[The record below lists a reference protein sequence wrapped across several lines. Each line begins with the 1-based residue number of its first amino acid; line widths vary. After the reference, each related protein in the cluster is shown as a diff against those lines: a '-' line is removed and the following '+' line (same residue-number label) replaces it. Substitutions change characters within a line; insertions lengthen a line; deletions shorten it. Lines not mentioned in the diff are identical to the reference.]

1 MKEEKERRGGKNIHY
16 KEKKY
21 YKINNRHYLHIMIF
35 IGYIWKAEVQTWFK
49 IWIEVSNWK
58 KNQKRKVKRK
68 EIGQN

>member
-35 IGYIWKAEVQTWFK
+35 IGYIWKAEVQT
-49 IWIEVSNWK
+49 
-58 KNQKRKVKRK
+58 
-68 EIGQN
+68 